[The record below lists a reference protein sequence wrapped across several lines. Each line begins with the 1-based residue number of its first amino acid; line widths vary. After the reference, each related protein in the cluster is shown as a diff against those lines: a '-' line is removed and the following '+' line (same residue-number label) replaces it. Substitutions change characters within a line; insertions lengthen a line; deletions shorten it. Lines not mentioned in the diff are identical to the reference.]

1 MRPFLS
7 ALASAALMVGAYAGG
22 AIDQKRDALPLPAAQ
37 GARTSEWCEIVIT
50 KTSYVTG
57 TTTVSVPSNS
67 NFVHTSTRTIEV
79 TSSVVVTVT
88 AAPLPSTLSVVTVT
102 STET

>member
-1 MRPFLS
+1 MRSLFS
-7 ALASAALMVGAYAGG
+7 SLAAAALVIGAYAGG
-22 AIDQKRDALPLPAAQ
+22 ASDQKRDAVPLPAQ
-37 GARTSEWCEIVIT
+37 GARTSEWCEVVIT

-67 NFVHTSTRTIEV
+67 NFIHTSTRTIEV

-88 AAPLPSTLSVVTVT
+88 AAPLPSTLSVMTVT